1 LSCPL
6 KKYYSELTVSVDGF
20 SAFHEKMRGKVGLFE
35 DVKNSIKLL
44 ALIGAEK
51 SFREVPGTFK
61 ERQIFSPYGIYSQVS
76 EGFPLNWHQ
85 TS

>member
-1 LSCPL
+1 ML
-6 KKYYSELTVSVDGF
+6 V
-20 SAFHEKMRGKVGLFE
+20 
-35 DVKNSIKLL
+35 

-51 SFREVPGTFK
+51 SFREVPGTFL

-76 EGFPLNWHQ
+76 EGFPLNWHK